1 MISCSFLFS
10 KMNNLRL
17 PLFLICLYNFFNC
30 SSSDLEKEP
39 TSNQFITVLGIAQD
53 AGFPQAG
60 CDNTNCQ
67 QFWEGK
73 VDARYPTS
81 LGLVDKEEG
90 KIWIFEAT
98 PDFKYQLRNLTTLSA
113 ISEISGIFLTHAH
126 IGHYT
131 GLMHLGHEVMGTSN
145 IPVYTMPRMK
155 HYLETNGPWSQLVE
169 FNNIILNELS
179 ADSTIQ
185 ISKNL
190 RVTSFLVPHRD
201 EYSETVGYR
210 IESPSTSVLFIP
222 DINKWDIWDRSIID
236 EISKV
241 DYAFLDATFF
251 DQDELPGRDI
261 SKIPHPFVSE
271 SIELFKNLPDS
282 EKAKVIF
289 IHFNHSNPLILNSK
303 ERKYVEHLGY
313 KVAFQ
318 GMEIA
323 M

>member
-1 MISCSFLFS
+1 MKKLLPLYILLILFSFL
-10 KMNNLRL
+10 
-17 PLFLICLYNFFNC
+17 NC
-30 SSSDLEKEP
+30 AKIESGYEP
-39 TSNQFITVLGIAQD
+39 TSNQYITVLGIAQD

-60 CDNTNCQ
+60 CENTNCQ

-113 ISEISGIFLTHAH
+113 ISEISGIFITHAH

-131 GLMHLGHEVMGTSN
+131 GLIHLGHEVMGTSN
-145 IPVYTMPRMK
+145 IPVHTMPRMK
-155 HYLETNGPWSQLVE
+155 HYLETNGPWSQLVDYQ
-169 FNNIILNELS
+169 NIQLVELS
-179 ADSTIQ
+179 ADSSIQ
-185 ISKNL
+185 ISKHL
-190 RVTSFLVPHRD
+190 KVTPFLVPHRD

-251 DQDELPGRDI
+251 DQNELPGRDI

-289 IHFNHSNPLILNSK
+289 IHFNHSNPLILDSN
-303 ERKYVEHLGY
+303 ERNDIEMLGY
-313 KVAFQ
+313 KVAFE
-318 GMEIA
+318 GMNIELF
-323 M
+323 

>member
-1 MISCSFLFS
+1 MKKLLPLCTLLILFS
-10 KMNNLRL
+10 
-17 PLFLICLYNFFNC
+17 IFNC
-30 SSSDLEKEP
+30 AKIESGYEP
-39 TSNQFITVLGIAQD
+39 TSNQYITVLGIAQD

-113 ISEISGIFLTHAH
+113 ISEISGIFITHAH

-131 GLMHLGHEVMGTSN
+131 GLIHLGHEVMGTSN

-155 HYLETNGPWSQLVE
+155 HYLETNGPWSQLVDYQ
-169 FNNIILNELS
+169 NIQLVELS
-179 ADSTIQ
+179 ADSSIQ
-185 ISKNL
+185 ISKHL
-190 RVTSFLVPHRD
+190 KVTPFLVPHRD

-236 EISKV
+236 KISKV

-251 DQDELPGRDI
+251 DQNELPGRDI

-289 IHFNHSNPLILNSK
+289 IHFNHSNPLILDSN
-303 ERKYVEHLGY
+303 ERNDIEMLGY
-313 KVAFQ
+313 KVAFE
-318 GMEIA
+318 GMNIELF
-323 M
+323 